1 MYFLQFKLLKPLT
14 EINNISITQFNSI
27 SFTENQSCLGRWI
40 FINCYLW
47 NSKILTSINKNNYII
62 MNVLLSKFT
71 TKHNTA
77 PFSQIKIEDYFPAFQ
92 EGIALAKTEIDA
104 IVNNPEAPTFENTV
118 VAMDFAGDILDRL
131 SSVFFN
137 LNSAETS
144 DEMQK
149 IAQEVSPLLS
159 EFGND
164 ITLNAALF
172 AKIKTVYEQKE
183 NLNLTPEQ
191 TTLLD
196 KKYKSFSRNGA
207 NLPEDKKDQL
217 REIDKELSK
226 LSLQF
231 GENVLAE
238 TNAFELHLTDEK
250 DLAGLPEGTIE
261 AARLLAKEKEKEGW
275 IFTLDHPSYVPFL
288 TYADNR
294 ELRKKMA
301 IAFGAR
307 SFQNNEFDNQENVLK
322 IAKLRFE
329 RANLLGYKTHAHF
342 VLEERMAQSPEKV
355 FTFLNDLLAK
365 AKPAAQKEFAELAAF
380 AKELDGIEQLEKWD
394 GAYYSEKLKQQL
406 FNLDDEKLKPYFQLE
421 KVLDG
426 AFTVAKKLYG
436 LTFTEVF
443 DIDKYHEEVTTYEVT
458 DAENNLV
465 SIFYADFFPRKGKRN
480 GAWMTSFK
488 SQSKKDGV
496 NERPHIS
503 NVCNFTKP
511 TETKPSLLTFNEV
524 TTLFHEFGHGLH
536 GMLANTTYPSLSGTS
551 VFWDFVE
558 LPSQIMENW
567 CYEPEALALFA
578 NHYETGEIIPIEYVQ
593 KIKESASFQEG
604 MATLRQLSFGLLD
617 MAWHGQ
623 DPTSITDLKTFE
635 TEQFANTQLYPDVK
649 ENAMSTAFSHIFQGG
664 YSSGYYSYKWAE
676 VLDAD
681 AFEYFQESGIFN
693 VEVAT
698 KFKENV
704 LSKGGTEHPMI
715 LYKRFR
721 GQEPKPEALLK
732 RAGLL

>member
-1 MYFLQFKLLKPLT
+1 M
-14 EINNISITQFNSI
+14 S
-27 SFTENQSCLGRWI
+27 
-40 FINCYLW
+40 
-47 NSKILTSINKNNYII
+47 ILTHY
-62 MNVLLSKFT
+62 FD

-77 PFSQIKIEDYFPAFQ
+77 PFSQIKIEDYLPDFQ
-92 EGIALAKTEIDA
+92 EAIALAKAEIDT
-104 IVNNPEAPTFENTV
+104 IVNNPKAPTFENTIE
-118 VAMDFAGDILDRL
+118 AMDFSGDVLDRL
-131 SSVFFN
+131 SSIFFN
-137 LNSAETS
+137 LNSAETN

-164 ITLNAALF
+164 IRLNTDLF
-172 AKIKTVYEQKE
+172 ARVKTVYEQKDS
-183 NLNLTPEQ
+183 LNLSTEQ
-191 TTLLD
+191 ATLLD

-207 NLPEDKKDQL
+207 NLSEDKKNQL

-238 TNAFELHLTDEK
+238 TNAFEMHLTDEK
-250 DLAGLPEGTIE
+250 DLAGLPEGTVE
-261 AARLLAKEKEKEGW
+261 AARSLAKAQEKEGW
-275 IFTLDHPSYVPFL
+275 IFTLDHPSYLPFM

-307 SFQNNEFDNQENVLK
+307 SFQNNEFNNEEIVLK
-322 IAKLRFE
+322 IVKLRQQ
-329 RANLLGYKTHAHF
+329 RAHLLGYKTHAHF
-342 VLEERMAQSPEKV
+342 VLEERMAESPEKV
-355 FTFLNDLLAK
+355 MAFENDLLAK
-365 AKPAAQKEFAELAAF
+365 AKPAALKEFEQLTAF

-421 KVLDG
+421 KVLKG
-426 AFTVAKKLYG
+426 AFTIAGKLFG

-443 DIDKYHEEVTTYEVT
+443 DIDKYHEEVMTYEVT
-458 DAENNLV
+458 DENNNLI

-488 SQSKKDGV
+488 SQYVKDGQ

-551 VFWDFVE
+551 VYWDFVE
-558 LPSQIMENW
+558 LPSQVMENW

-578 NHYETGEIIPIEYVQ
+578 THYQTGEVIPQEYVE

-604 MATLRQLSFGLLD
+604 LATLRQLSFGLLD

-623 DPTSITDLKTFE
+623 DPSNITDLKAFE
-635 TEQFANTQLYPDVK
+635 TEQFKNTQLYPEVA

-681 AFEYFQESGIFN
+681 AFEYFKENGIFN
-693 VEVAT
+693 KEIAT

-704 LSKGGTEHPMI
+704 LSKGGTEHPMT

-721 GQEPKPEALLK
+721 GQEPKPDALLK
-732 RAGLL
+732 RAGLI

>member
-1 MYFLQFKLLKPLT
+1 M
-14 EINNISITQFNSI
+14 S
-27 SFTENQSCLGRWI
+27 
-40 FINCYLW
+40 
-47 NSKILTSINKNNYII
+47 ILTKH
-62 MNVLLSKFT
+62 FD

-77 PFSQIKIEDYFPAFQ
+77 PFSEIKNEDYFPAFQ
-92 EGIALAKTEIDA
+92 EGISLAKAEIDA
-104 IVNNPEAPTFENTV
+104 IVKNPETPTFANTIE
-118 VAMDFAGDILDRL
+118 AMDYSGAILDRI
-131 SSVFFN
+131 SSIFFN

-149 IAQEVSPLLS
+149 IAQQVSPLLS

-164 ITLNAALF
+164 ITLNADLF
-172 AKIKTVYEQKE
+172 ARVKAVYEQKDSL
-183 NLNLTPEQ
+183 NLNTEQ

-207 NLPEDKKDQL
+207 NLSEEKKSEL

-238 TNAFELHLTDEK
+238 TNAFQLHLTDEK

-261 AARLLAKEKEKEGW
+261 AARSLAKSEEKEGW
-275 IFTLDHPSYVPFL
+275 IFTLDHPSYLPFM

-294 ELRKKMA
+294 ELRKKLA

-307 SFQNNEFDNQENVLK
+307 SFQSNEFDNQEIVLK
-322 IAKLRFE
+322 IAKLRHK

-342 VLEERMAQSPEKV
+342 VLEERMAESPEKV
-355 FTFLNDLLAK
+355 LAFENDLLAK
-365 AKPAAQKEFAELAAF
+365 AKPAAQKEFVQLTEF
-380 AKELDGIEQLEKWD
+380 AKKLDGIEQLEKWD

-421 KVLDG
+421 KVLNG
-426 AFTVAKKLYG
+426 AFVIAGKLYG

-443 DIDKYHEEVTTYEVT
+443 DIDKYHDEVTTYEVT
-458 DAENNLV
+458 DENNNLV

-488 SQSKKDGV
+488 SQYVENGV

-536 GMLANTTYPSLSGTS
+536 GMLANTVYPSLSGTS

-558 LPSQIMENW
+558 LPSQVMENW
-567 CYEPEALALFA
+567 CYETEALALFA
-578 NHYETGEIIPIEYVQ
+578 THYQTGEVIPMEYVE

-604 MATLRQLSFGLLD
+604 LATLRQLSFGLLD

-623 DPTSITDLKTFE
+623 DPTDITDLKAFE

-681 AFEYFQESGIFN
+681 AFEYFKENGIFN
-693 VEVAT
+693 KEVAT

-704 LSKGGTEHPMI
+704 LSKGGTENPMI

-732 RAGLL
+732 RAGLI

>member
-1 MYFLQFKLLKPLT
+1 MSVLT
-14 EINNISITQFNSI
+14 HHFN
-27 SFTENQSCLGRWI
+27 
-40 FINCYLW
+40 
-47 NSKILTSINKNNYII
+47 
-62 MNVLLSKFT
+62 
-71 TKHNTA
+71 TKYNTA
-77 PFSQIKIEDYFPAFQ
+77 PFSKIKNEDFLPAFKK
-92 EGIALAKTEIDA
+92 GIELGKAEINA
-104 IVNNPEAPTFENTV
+104 IIRNPTKPTFENTIE
-118 VAMDFAGDILDRL
+118 ALAFSGDVLDRI
-131 SSVFFN
+131 SSIFFN

-164 ITLNAALF
+164 IRLNPDLF
-172 AKIKTVYEQKE
+172 ARVKAVYEQREKL
-183 NLNLTPEQ
+183 NLNPEQ

-207 NLPEDKKDQL
+207 NLPEDKKNQL

-238 TNAFELHLTDEK
+238 THAFELHITDEN
-250 DLAGLPEGTIE
+250 DLAGLPEGTQE
-261 AARLLAKEKEKEGW
+261 AARSLAKSQNAAGW
-275 IFTLDHPSYVPFL
+275 IFTLDHPSYIPFV

-307 SFQNNEFDNQENVLK
+307 AFQNNEFDNQEIVLK
-322 IAKLRFE
+322 IAKLRFD
-329 RANLLGYKTHAHF
+329 RAQVLGYKTHSHF
-342 VLEERMAQSPEKV
+342 VLEERMAETPEKV
-355 FTFLNDLLAK
+355 ISFSNDLLAK
-365 AKPAAQKEFAELAAF
+365 AKPAAEKEFAQLAAF
-380 AKELDGIEQLEKWD
+380 AKELDGIDQLEKWD

-406 FNLDDEKLKPYFQLE
+406 FSLDDEILKPYFQLE

-426 AFTVAKKLYG
+426 AFTVAQKLYG
-436 LTFTEVF
+436 ITFEEIF
-443 DIDKYHEEVTTYEVT
+443 EIDKYHEDVKTYEVK
-458 DAENNLV
+458 DENDQLV
-465 SIFYADFFPRKGKRN
+465 AVFYADFFPRKGKRN

-488 SQSKKDGV
+488 SQYIKKDI

-524 TTLFHEFGHGLH
+524 TTLFHEFGHALH

-551 VFWDFVE
+551 VYWDFVE

-578 NHYETGEIIPIEYVQ
+578 YHYETGEMIPMELVH

-604 MATLRQLSFGLLD
+604 IATMRQLSFGLLD
-617 MAWHGQ
+617 MGWHGQ
-623 DPTSITDLKTFE
+623 DPSNITDIKTFE
-635 TEQFANTQLYPDVK
+635 TEQFAATQLYPDVK

-681 AFEYFQESGIFN
+681 AFAYFQEKGIFN
-693 VEVAT
+693 KEVAT

-732 RAGLL
+732 RAGLF

>member
-1 MYFLQFKLLKPLT
+1 M
-14 EINNISITQFNSI
+14 S
-27 SFTENQSCLGRWI
+27 
-40 FINCYLW
+40 
-47 NSKILTSINKNNYII
+47 ILTHHFN
-62 MNVLLSKFT
+62 
-71 TKHNTA
+71 TKYNTA
-77 PFSQIKIEDYFPAFQ
+77 PFSKIKNEDFLPAFQ
-92 EGIALAKTEIDA
+92 KGIELAKAEIDA
-104 IVNNPEAPTFENTV
+104 IVRNPIKPTFENTIE
-118 VAMDFAGDILDRL
+118 ALAFSGDVLDRI
-131 SSVFFN
+131 SSIFFN
-137 LNSAETS
+137 LNSAETN
-144 DEMQK
+144 DEIQK

-164 ITLNAALF
+164 VRLNPDLF
-172 AKIKTVYEQKE
+172 ARVKTVYEQREKL
-183 NLNLTPEQ
+183 NLNAEQ

-207 NLPEDKKDQL
+207 NLSEDKKNQL
-217 REIDKELSK
+217 RAIDKELSK

-238 TNAFELHLTDEK
+238 TQAYQLHITTESE
-250 DLAGLPEGTIE
+250 LAGLPEGTVE
-261 AARLLAKEKEKEGW
+261 AARSLAKSQEKEGW
-275 IFTLDHPSYVPFL
+275 IFTLDYPSYVPFV

-301 IAFGAR
+301 IAFGAKG
-307 SFQNNEFDNQENVLK
+307 FQNNEFDNQEIVLK
-322 IAKLRFE
+322 IAKLRFD
-329 RANLLGYKTHAHF
+329 RAQVLGYASHAHF
-342 VLEERMAQSPEKV
+342 VLEERMAESPEKV
-355 FTFLNDLLAK
+355 KTFSTDLLEK
-365 AKPAAQKEFAELAAF
+365 AKPAALKEFTQLTAF
-380 AKELDGIEQLEKWD
+380 AKELHGIEQLEKWD

-406 FNLDDEKLKPYFQLE
+406 FSLDDEILKPYFQLE

-426 AFTVAKKLYG
+426 AFAVAQKLYG
-436 LTFTEVF
+436 ITFEETVEV
-443 DIDKYHEEVTTYEVT
+443 DKYHEEVKTYEVK
-458 DAENNLV
+458 DEDNQLV
-465 SIFYADFFPRKGKRN
+465 AVFYADFFPRKGKRN

-488 SQSKKDGV
+488 SQYIKKGS

-503 NVCNFTKP
+503 IVCNFTKP

-524 TTLFHEFGHGLH
+524 TTLFHEFGHALH

-551 VFWDFVE
+551 VYWDFVE

-578 NHYETGEIIPIEYVQ
+578 YHYQTGEMIPMELVH

-604 MATLRQLSFGLLD
+604 MATMRQLSFGLLD
-617 MAWHGQ
+617 MGWHAQ
-623 DPTSITDLKTFE
+623 NPSNIKDIKAFE
-635 TEQFANTQLYPDVK
+635 TEQFAATQLYPDVK
-649 ENAMSTAFSHIFQGG
+649 ENAMSTSFSHIFQGG

-681 AFEYFQESGIFN
+681 AFEYFQECGIFN
-693 VEVAT
+693 KEVAT

-721 GQEPKPEALLK
+721 GQEPKPDALLK